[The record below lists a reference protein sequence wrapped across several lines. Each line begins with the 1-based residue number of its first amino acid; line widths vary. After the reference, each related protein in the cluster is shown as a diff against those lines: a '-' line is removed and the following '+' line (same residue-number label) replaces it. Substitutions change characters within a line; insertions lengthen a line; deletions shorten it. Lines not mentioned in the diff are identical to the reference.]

1 MDTTN
6 FGYYYFIITM
16 ISILVIFSKYGYD
29 LLLIRFIPKYF
40 AQNNLNELKGI
51 LIHTNTRSIKNS
63 IFLVLIFMLF
73 IFLLNQIIPVKNIS
87 FYFIGIL
94 LLPMLTFLQINQ
106 AKLNGFGR
114 ITHSQ
119 LPERIILPVS
129 IIIFAFIFTE
139 IFEYKL
145 MTENILFIHLFALV
159 ITFLVSRIFLSPVL
173 KNFTNISAS
182 NSQFNDWES
191 ISLQLIIIATGAMIL
206 TNIDVLM
213 IGLILDKE
221 LSGIY
226 GIATRISIIIAFGL
240 FAINTVIAPQISRL
254 FSENKIKDLKALL
267 LITSRFNLFISS
279 IFLLIILFFH
289 NQLLN
294 IFGPEYVIAG
304 VALIILCIGQIIN
317 VTTGSVGALMTM
329 TGLESITTKI
339 ILFSIL
345 LNVVLNFFFI
355 LSFGING
362 AAIAT
367 AITIACSNILM
378 LYFTYKEI
386 RINPSP
392 IRLIKWKM

>member
-16 ISILVIFSKYGYD
+16 LSILVIFSKYGYD